1 MRKRTWLSI
10 FIIAILT
17 SLFIYAA
24 GIAFAET
31 VTVVVNG
38 GNLSMTAGGN
48 QTLNP
53 VTLNGT
59 DQNTTGSLGTLDV
72 IDARGTGAGW
82 NVVVSSTDFAKSGDP
97 SKTIGAAGFDVSAP
111 PAVTTVA
118 GNTAPSSNSGTLSG
132 GGLKLLSAALNEGM
146 GNYQVTPSLQLSVP
160 AQTYAGTY
168 TATVTETVTS
178 GP

>member
-1 MRKRTWLSI
+1 MRKRTLLLIS
-10 FIIAILT
+10 IIAALT
-17 SLFIYAA
+17 SLLIYAA
-24 GIAFAET
+24 GMAVAET

-59 DQNTTGSLGTLDV
+59 NQNTAGSLGTLDV

-82 NVVVSSTDFAKSGDP
+82 NVVVSSTDFAKFGDP
-97 SKTIGAAGFDVSAP
+97 GKTIAATGFDIPVAP
-111 PAVTTVA
+111 VVTTVA
-118 GNTAPSSNSGTLSG
+118 GNTAPTSNSGNLNG
-132 GGLKLLSAALNEGM
+132 GGLKLLSAALDQGM
-146 GNYQVTPSLQLSVP
+146 GNYQVTPGLQLTVP
-160 AQTYAGTY
+160 AQTYTGTY
-168 TATVTETVTS
+168 TATVTETVIS

>member
-1 MRKRTWLSI
+1 MKQHKWLT
-10 FIIAILT
+10 L
-17 SLFIYAA
+17 LLAA
-24 GIAFAET
+24 MVVVLAVYGIGTALADT

-59 DQNTTGSLGTLDV
+59 DQTTTGTLGTLDV
-72 IDARGTGAGW
+72 IDARGTGVGW
-82 NVVVSSTDFAKSGDP
+82 NVVVASTDFTKTGDP
-97 SKTIGAAGFDVSAP
+97 TKIIPASGFTIPTAP
-111 PAVTTVA
+111 TVTTVA
-118 GNTAPSSNSGTLSG
+118 GNTAPTSNSGALNG
-132 GGLKLLSAALNEGM
+132 AGLKLLSAAVGTGM
-146 GNYQVTPSLQLSVP
+146 GEYQVTPDLQLLVP